1 MPSTPLFSEPLRE
14 RLGIVFS
21 LDEGRA
27 LECSPM
33 ELLLGYTKLRAISF
47 SASLKGLAELLAP
60 LEEVELLLGLEEGH
74 AAASALAALWEE
86 AQSLLALM
94 GTKRRLEV
102 RFLPN
107 SHAKLYLLE
116 GPKGVRTILG
126 SLNLSQSAWSGV
138 QGEIAAFSDRLEV
151 YQSFLSWYE
160 GERERARPLLG
171 EQERKRLEGKSLL
184 LMPTALPPEEVRRAV
199 AEAKG
204 IVVVNLL
211 PHKPLVDRT
220 EREKEAELRALK
232 ELTREMR
239 KAEDLVRLRGKETY
253 LQSLVE
259 RALREVPVLEYAP
272 DGPRYRGLLA
282 KDLSPDPQGVEATLR
297 ALSAL
302 LEGARRGSP
311 SLAEAVGEAL
321 VYGFASSYLPL
332 LREEAGRQGRS
343 PTRFPI
349 VALLVG
355 RAGAGKTT
363 ILRAIAATWGISFR
377 HYRQVEETGRS
388 KGATVEAHLY
398 LEERAPLPIDEV
410 PPRHLTEEN
419 RLAQVV
425 KGVGDDPGVR
435 RALIL
440 TSNLEHFRSEEQI
453 LRRAWFIPFEH
464 LPQGMGSA
472 DLEDHLKAIRP
483 DLFLRFLQEAFPTS
497 DELASLLQGN
507 DPLAPARRFLR
518 GMGLSVPE
526 GPKGDY
532 RAHLLAR
539 WRNLYH
545 TQREIFRE
553 IQAPDIATGRPIPC
567 FVVDKEKAGFLV
579 PLQAFDNGFSGNG
592 QAFLLKKREFLEA
605 IGEGRPWWR
614 RVWG

>member
-1 MPSTPLFSEPLRE
+1 MDREMPSTPLFSEPLRE

-239 KAEDLVRLRGKETY
+239 KAED
-253 LQSLVE
+253 
-259 RALREVPVLEYAP
+259 
-272 DGPRYRGLLA
+272 
-282 KDLSPDPQGVEATLR
+282 
-297 ALSAL
+297 
-302 LEGARRGSP
+302 
-311 SLAEAVGEAL
+311 
-321 VYGFASSYLPL
+321 
-332 LREEAGRQGRS
+332 
-343 PTRFPI
+343 
-349 VALLVG
+349 
-355 RAGAGKTT
+355 
-363 ILRAIAATWGISFR
+363 
-377 HYRQVEETGRS
+377 
-388 KGATVEAHLY
+388 
-398 LEERAPLPIDEV
+398 
-410 PPRHLTEEN
+410 
-419 RLAQVV
+419 
-425 KGVGDDPGVR
+425 
-435 RALIL
+435 
-440 TSNLEHFRSEEQI
+440 
-453 LRRAWFIPFEH
+453 
-464 LPQGMGSA
+464 
-472 DLEDHLKAIRP
+472 
-483 DLFLRFLQEAFPTS
+483 
-497 DELASLLQGN
+497 
-507 DPLAPARRFLR
+507 
-518 GMGLSVPE
+518 
-526 GPKGDY
+526 
-532 RAHLLAR
+532 
-539 WRNLYH
+539 
-545 TQREIFRE
+545 
-553 IQAPDIATGRPIPC
+553 
-567 FVVDKEKAGFLV
+567 
-579 PLQAFDNGFSGNG
+579 
-592 QAFLLKKREFLEA
+592 
-605 IGEGRPWWR
+605 
-614 RVWG
+614 